1 MRRVYFAILSLT
13 ATSHICAP
21 AYGIEQ
27 GTEKYFDALKL
38 HHTATCLVEYGKFEM
53 RYVGSFLKKS
63 REMMGITMAEYKQ
76 VIQQP
81 SWKED
86 VAWLWKRKGEASG
99 CDSINL
105 FFSRMIRSQQERDV
119 NE

>member
-1 MRRVYFAILSLT
+1 MRRVYSVILSLT
-13 ATSHICAP
+13 ATSVIAVP
-21 AYGIEQ
+21 AYGIEK
-27 GTEKYFDALKL
+27 GTQKYFDALKL
-38 HHTATCLVEYGKFEM
+38 HHTATCLVEYGKFDM
-53 RYVGSFLKKS
+53 GYVGSFLKQS

-81 SWKED
+81 NWNSD
-86 VAWLWKRKGEASG
+86 VEWLWKRKGEVSG

-105 FFSRMIRSQQERDV
+105 FFSRMIRGQQGEGG